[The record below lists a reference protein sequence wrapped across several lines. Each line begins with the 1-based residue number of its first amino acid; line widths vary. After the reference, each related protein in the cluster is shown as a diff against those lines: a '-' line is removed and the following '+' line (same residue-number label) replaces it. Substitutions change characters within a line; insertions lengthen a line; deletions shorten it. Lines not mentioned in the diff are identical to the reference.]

1 MKHAALL
8 CTRCRRAEVER
19 PHACAICDGP
29 LTKVYTGAVLVTV
42 AQWAAF
48 HGWTNGRGNGK
59 DRTGKASAARAVA
72 ELLGKDGPT

>member
-1 MKHAALL
+1 MKPAALL
-8 CTRCRRAEVER
+8 CTRCRHAEPDR
-19 PHACAICDGP
+19 LAACSVCGGP

-42 AQWAAF
+42 AQWAAS